1 MNVLVIGGDAAGM
14 SAASK
19 IKRINKNIKVTVF
32 EKGNIVS
39 YSACGIPYYIEG
51 IIKETDLVH
60 YPLEKF
66 TIERGI
72 EVKTKS
78 EVISVNTEE
87 KTLTYKNGSEIKK
100 ESYDKLIIAS
110 GAIPKVPLIFNK
122 YKNVYVVRTIE
133 DAIVLKNSTNNA
145 NKILIIG
152 AGYIGI
158 EMAEAWSKSNKE
170 VTIISHS
177 SKILGEEDENFSL
190 LLKNKLLSN
199 GIKLK
204 LNVEIS
210 TIQSTKGVIQSVTL
224 NNGEKIDVD
233 SVLIST
239 GILPNTS
246 FIKDSNINTLNNAII
261 VNEKMETNIKDVYA
275 AGDCT
280 ISKNVVSNTLMYHP
294 TASIANKEGRV
305 AGSNAA
311 NSEKFYYGHAGAE
324 VVKVFDLEYGV
335 VGINEKKAYE
345 LNFKPV
351 SNTIKA
357 NTRAKYYPGNKELYI
372 KMIAD
377 ESSLTLLGASIIGG
391 EGVSI
396 RIDVLSSAL
405 MKKFTL
411 DDILNI
417 DFSYSP
423 SFSPAW
429 EPLYVAADVL
439 LEKIKRG
446 SKND

>member
-1 MNVLVIGGDAAGM
+1 MKVLIIGGDAAGM

-19 IKRINKNIKVTVF
+19 IKRINKDTEVTVF

-51 IIKETDLVH
+51 IIKETNLVH
-60 YPLEKF
+60 YPIEKF
-66 TIERGI
+66 TMERGI
-72 EVKTKS
+72 NVKTKS
-78 EVISVNTEE
+78 EVINVNTEE
-87 KTLTYKNGSEIKK
+87 KTLTYTNENEIKK
-100 ESYDKLIIAS
+100 ESYDKLIISS
-110 GAIPKVPLIFNK
+110 GATPKIPSMFKG
-122 YKNVYVVRTIE
+122 YKNVFSIRNLE
-133 DAIVLKNSTNNA
+133 DAIALKNSTNNA
-145 NKILIIG
+145 KKILVIG

-170 VTIISHS
+170 VTIVSHS
-177 SKILGEEDENFSL
+177 SKILGEEDENFSI

-204 LNVEIS
+204 LNVEILS
-210 TIQSTKGVIQSVTL
+210 IQSNKGIIQSVTL
-224 NNGEKIDVD
+224 NNGEKIETEN
-233 SVLIST
+233 VLIAT
-239 GILPNTS
+239 GIVPNTS
-246 FIKDSNINTLNNAII
+246 FLKDSNVNTLNNAII
-261 VNEKMETNIKDVYA
+261 VNEKMETNVKDVYA

-280 ISKNVVSNTLMYHP
+280 ISKNVISGTLMYHP

-311 NSEKFYYGHAGAE
+311 NSEKFYYGHASVE

-335 VGINEKKAYE
+335 VGINEKKARE

-351 SNTIKA
+351 SNTIKT
-357 NTRAKYYPGNKELYI
+357 NTRARYYPDNKELYI

-377 ESSLTLLGASIIGG
+377 ERSLTLLGASIIGG
-391 EGVSI
+391 EGVAI
-396 RIDVLSSAL
+396 RIDVLASAM
-405 MKKFTL
+405 MKKYTL
-411 DDILNI
+411 NDIMNI

-439 LEKIKRG
+439 SEKIKRG